1 MTNKRIPVLYRN
13 FILQFEASKVIN
25 MGEKNKINLRCQL
38 SAISLAGLAGLAGRE
53 DLHDFPDLQDLQD
66 LHDLHDKTSMSFG
79 KFVLFLQYIAPDM
92 IRLIALIISIV
103 LQIIAASIALRFM
116 KLTKYRLSW
125 ILLSIAFVFMALRK
139 IFQLF
144 EFFRG
149 TPSYTWQMIDYWLDV
164 IISFMII
171 TGVVLIREL
180 FYSIKRAD
188 IDRMKSEKRVISAI
202 INTEENERKRFAKD
216 LHDGLG
222 PLMSTV
228 KMSLSALGG
237 RITDPTD
244 TVILNNT
251 NHLIN
256 EAINTLKDVS
266 NNLSPHILS
275 NFGVSSALSAF
286 IAKINQTR
294 AIEIDFKSNM
304 QNSRIDPEKEVVMY
318 RAACELINNSIRH
331 SGASKIEIELNRLEK
346 FITLQFSDNGRGFDT
361 ASLGNEDNEK
371 GMGLSNI
378 ETRVKSVDG
387 VFILESNPGKGTS
400 ALIKMI
406 E

>member
-1 MTNKRIPVLYRN
+1 
-13 FILQFEASKVIN
+13 
-25 MGEKNKINLRCQL
+25 
-38 SAISLAGLAGLAGRE
+38 
-53 DLHDFPDLQDLQD
+53 
-66 LHDLHDKTSMSFG
+66 
-79 KFVLFLQYIAPDM
+79 M
-92 IRLIALIISIV
+92 IWLIALIISIV

-125 ILLSIAFVFMALRK
+125 ILLSSSFVLMAVRK
-139 IFQLF
+139 VIQLF
-144 EFFRG
+144 EYFRG
-149 TPSYTWQMIDYWLDV
+149 IPSNTWQMIDEWVGVL
-164 IISFMII
+164 ISFMII
-171 TGVVLIREL
+171 VGVILIREM
-180 FYSIKRAD
+180 FYSLKRAD
-188 IDRMKSEKRVISAI
+188 IDRLRVEKRVINAI

-228 KMSLSALGG
+228 KMSLSALGE
-237 RITDPTD
+237 RIKDPTD

-251 NHLIN
+251 NHLVN
-256 EAINTLKDVS
+256 EAINTLKDIS

-275 NFGVSSALSAF
+275 NFGLSSALSAF
-286 IAKINQTR
+286 IAKINQTK

-304 QNSRIDPEKEVVMY
+304 EDLRLESEKEVVVY

-331 SGASKIEIELNRLEK
+331 SGASRIEIDLNKHEK
-346 FITLQFSDNGRGFDT
+346 FITLQFYDNGRGFDT
-361 ASLGNEDNEK
+361 SLLGSDDTK

-387 VFILESNPGKGTS
+387 VFILESTPGKGTS
-400 ALIKMI
+400 ALIKII

>member
-1 MTNKRIPVLYRN
+1 MV
-13 FILQFEASKVIN
+13 
-25 MGEKNKINLRCQL
+25 
-38 SAISLAGLAGLAGRE
+38 
-53 DLHDFPDLQDLQD
+53 
-66 LHDLHDKTSMSFG
+66 
-79 KFVLFLQYIAPDM
+79 
-92 IRLIALIISIV
+92 RLIALIISIV

-125 ILLSIAFVFMALRK
+125 ILLSLSFVFMAIRK
-139 IFQLF
+139 IMQLF
-144 EFFRG
+144 EYFRG
-149 TPSYTWQMIDYWLDV
+149 TPSYTWQMIDDWLDV
-164 IISFMII
+164 LISFMII

-180 FYSIKRAD
+180 FYSLKRAD
-188 IDRMKSEKRVISAI
+188 IDRMKTEKRVISAI

-228 KMSLSALGG
+228 KMSLSALGEK
-237 RITDPTD
+237 IKDPTD

-256 EAINTLKDVS
+256 EAINTLKDIS
-266 NNLSPHILS
+266 NNLSPHVLS
-275 NFGVSSALSAF
+275 NFGLSSALSAF

-294 AIEIDFKSNM
+294 AIEVEFKSNM
-304 QNSRIDPEKEVVMY
+304 ENARLESEKEVVMY
-318 RAACELINNSIRH
+318 RAACELINNSILH
-331 SGASKIEIELNRLEK
+331 SGASRIEIELNKHEK
-346 FITLQFSDNGRGFDT
+346 FITLQFYDNGRGFDT
-361 ASLGNEDNEK
+361 ASLGSEDTK

-378 ETRVKSVDG
+378 DTRVKSVDG

-400 ALIKMI
+400 ALIKII